1 LAHRRLC
8 RSLLLLPH
16 AEDELA
22 SMVGELIADQHWRLE
37 EEEEIKRIKGV
48 ACKEAM
54 RTTAAE
60 DERARAERAAAEGA

>member
-1 LAHRRLC
+1 
-8 RSLLLLPH
+8 
-16 AEDELA
+16 
-22 SMVGELIADQHWRLE
+22 MVGELIADQHWRLE